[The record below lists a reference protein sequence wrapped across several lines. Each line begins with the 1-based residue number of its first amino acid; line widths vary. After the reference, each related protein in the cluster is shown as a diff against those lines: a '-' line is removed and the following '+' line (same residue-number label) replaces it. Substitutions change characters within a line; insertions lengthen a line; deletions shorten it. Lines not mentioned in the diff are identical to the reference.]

1 MQKYFDELVQIRYYE
16 KTVRGKTRKIGRY
29 EGKLEGDNRITDI
42 IDALVNGRFFS
53 IYKAP
58 GHGLNYYRKV
68 EFRMTETFA
77 NLFAVQKNK
86 RALNIL
92 KNIIPNTMKQFDER
106 IKELAK

>member
-1 MQKYFDELVQIRYYE
+1 LQKYFNELVEIRYYE
-16 KTVRGKTRKIGRY
+16 KTVRGKTRKTGYY
-29 EGKLEGDNRITDI
+29 EGKLEGDDRITDI
-42 IDALVNGRFFS
+42 IDALVNGRFHS
-53 IYKAP
+53 LYKAP

-68 EFRMTETFA
+68 ENRMTETFA

-92 KNIIPNTMKQFDER
+92 KDIAPNTMKQFDER